1 MNVKKLF
8 LFLLTTLALASC
20 GAQNNSGSSSD
31 ISSNINATTTDAYG
45 NTTTTTTDAYGNVTT
60 TIRDSYGNIISQQ
73 TTPSSQSNQSN
84 QVCGTIFSQS
94 DGFNIQ
100 FKFFTQTQQY
110 NLQAGDDA
118 TQALLYQMPPNVYAY
133 NICGTAQ
140 ISGSTMAL
148 RNISQN

>member
-1 MNVKKLF
+1 MKLKQTF
-8 LFLLTTLALASC
+8 LFILILSSFISC
-20 GAQNNSGSSSD
+20 GAQNNSGSS
-31 ISSNINATTTDAYG
+31 TDV
-45 NTTTTTTDAYGNVTT
+45 NTNTTTTDAYGNITTVTTDSYGNVTT
-60 TIRDSYGNIISQQ
+60 TIKDSYGNIISQQ
-73 TTPSSQSNQSN
+73 TSQASQGN

-100 FKFFTQTQQY
+100 FIFFTSTQQY
-110 NLQAGDDA
+110 NLQAGDDT

-140 ISGSTMAL
+140 ISGSTLAL

>member
-1 MNVKKLF
+1 MNLKKSF
-8 LFLLTTLALASC
+8 LFLLTILALVSC
-20 GAQNNSGSSSD
+20 GAQNNSGSSTD
-31 ISSNINATTTDAYG
+31 TSSNVSATTTDAYG

-60 TIRDSYGNIISQQ
+60 TIKDSYGNIISQQ
-73 TTPSSQSNQSN
+73 TTQANQAN

-94 DGFNIQ
+94 DGFSIQ

-110 NLQAGDDA
+110 NLQAGDDT

-140 ISGSTMAL
+140 ISGSTIAL
-148 RNISQN
+148 RNIRQN